1 MVEICGKDGELANA
15 EKLTALNATVRAREV
30 ANIFGTNF
38 MGGDLC

>member
-1 MVEICGKDGELANA
+1 MCGKDGELANA
-15 EKLTALNATVRAREV
+15 EKLTALRAAVRVREV